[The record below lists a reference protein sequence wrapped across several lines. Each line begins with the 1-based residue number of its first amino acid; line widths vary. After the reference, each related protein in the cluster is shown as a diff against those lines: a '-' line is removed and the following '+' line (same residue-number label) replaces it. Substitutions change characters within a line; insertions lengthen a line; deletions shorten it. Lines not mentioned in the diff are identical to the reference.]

1 MAKEQRQPAWPALPE
16 DLLPLVLR
24 RLASFVDRVRAG
36 AVCRPWRSAASQL
49 PPTRLPWVVFGDG
62 TLFDLANDS
71 TPPPHYRLR
80 LPDDCWRYTAGE
92 NMLFLVHQRDGSCS
106 IMNSLSGA
114 TTHLPEL
121 ADLLR
126 NYNIPHRKRNE
137 LRRIP
142 HSQDQNEPMKAI
154 AKVVVSSA
162 SASDD
167 PIVAVLLEH
176 DIIVSTC
183 RPAGEGNACLLAMLR
198 NDDVI
203 DIVLFQ
209 GKIYALSMGHVL
221 EALELNNGHQG
232 YELKYSTELIKHP
245 WQQHHQD
252 YQDVILD
259 PLVEMY
265 LVESGGKLL
274 MVKRWVRRPFTP
286 CTPDGRRTFR
296 LEVWEADLSQRR
308 WNKLDASLQGQALFV
323 SRPCSK
329 SLPAGHG
336 VREDCIYFLN
346 RLHEWKQLEV
356 PLGDSG
362 VYSIRD
368 KAFTPL
374 LRDWTLSL
382 PWKSGRFPSW
392 FFPVQV

>member
-1 MAKEQRQPAWPALPE
+1 MAKDQRQSAWPDLPE
-16 DLLPLVLR
+16 DLLLLVLG
-24 RLASFVDRVRAG
+24 RLASFADRVRAG

-49 PPTRLPWVVFGDG
+49 PPRRLPWVVFGDG

-71 TPPPHYRLR
+71 APHPHHRLR
-80 LPDDCWRYTAGE
+80 LPDDCWRYSAGD

-126 NYNIPHRKRNE
+126 DYNVRHRERNE
-137 LRRIP
+137 LRRVP
-142 HSQDQNEPMKAI
+142 HSQDLKEPMKAI

-167 PIVAVLLEH
+167 DPIVAVLLER

-183 RPAGEGNACLLAMLR
+183 RPPGERNACLLAMLR

-221 EALELNNGHQG
+221 ETIEPNNAHQG

-245 WQQHHQD
+245 WQQHHHQD
-252 YQDVILD
+252 
-259 PLVEMY
+259 
-265 LVESGGKLL
+265 SAGKLL

-296 LEVWEADLSQRR
+296 LEVWEADLSQRW
-308 WNKLDASLQGQALFV
+308 WNKLDGSLQGQALFV

-329 SLPAGHG
+329 SLPAGQG
-336 VREDCIYFLN
+336 VRQDSIYFLN
-346 RLHEWKQLEV
+346 RLYQWKQPEE

-362 VYSIRD
+362 VYNIRD
-368 KAFTPL
+368 KVFTPL
-374 LRDWTLSL
+374 LRDSTLSL
-382 PWKSGRFPSW
+382 PWKSGWFPSW
-392 FFPVQV
+392 FFP